1 MLFRSSAKKTTGI
14 QTEVAEGLHDKL
26 YGENFG
32 LEPRTMDQELG
43 LHGFGLTKPRST
55 WKRINRMDFGLGEIS
70 KAFKLPSLGKRNSKL
85 DAREGTEADSETRVV
100 KRGKGEQHD
109 IDFYDIS
116 AGWRSTLAR
125 SNEDLKL
132 ELPRA

>member
-1 MLFRSSAKKTTGI
+1 
-14 QTEVAEGLHDKL
+14 
-26 YGENFG
+26 
-32 LEPRTMDQELG
+32 
-43 LHGFGLTKPRST
+43 
-55 WKRINRMDFGLGEIS
+55 MDFGLSEIS

-85 DAREGTEADSETRVV
+85 DAGEGTEADSETRVV

-116 AGWRSTLAR
+116 AGWRSTLAW

-132 ELPRA
+132 ELPRAWEPLDRS